1 MDGCSLN
8 TFPIMSASL
17 LQLSNRVL
25 NLAHPHVMG
34 ILNITP
40 DSFSDGGELH
50 GEQLDVTLQRVQQRA
65 AAMLEEGVSLL
76 DVGGESTRPGAA
88 EVSVDEE
95 LRRVVPVIEALTQGG
110 ATVSVDTRRAQV
122 ASQALAAGA
131 HLINDVSAG
140 ADPQMLE
147 VVAGSDAAYCLMHMQ
162 GTPQTMQKAP
172 AYDEVVDDIYRYL
185 AERVNACVAAGVPES
200 RLLVDPGF
208 GFGKTLSHNLALLQ
222 NLSRFRSLGCGVLA
236 GISRK
241 SMLGQITGREVHER
255 EAASLA
261 AAVIALERGAHILRV
276 HDTGA
281 TMDAVRVWCAERGIE
296 RH

>member
-1 MDGCSLN
+1 
-8 TFPIMSASL
+8 MSASL

-122 ASQALAAGA
+122 ASRALAAGA
-131 HLINDVSAG
+131 QMINDVSAG

-172 AYDEVVDDIYRYL
+172 AYDAVVDDIYRYL